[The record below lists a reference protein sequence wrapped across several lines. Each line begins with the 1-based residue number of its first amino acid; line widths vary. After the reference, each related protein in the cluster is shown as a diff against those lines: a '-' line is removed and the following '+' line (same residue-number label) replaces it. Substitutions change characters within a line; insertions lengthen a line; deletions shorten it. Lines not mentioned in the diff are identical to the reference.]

1 MFDGFSAVFV
11 AMVAPVRMWARYRKS
26 HRRIFR
32 NFSTQSTN
40 LDLKF
45 MFGGFSAVLVALV
58 APVRKWARPG
68 PFWPLLHRKTHRRIF
83 RNFCTRSTHLDI
95 KLMSG
100 GFSAVFVAVEA
111 LV

>member
-32 NFSTQSTN
+32 NFSTQSTH

-45 MFGGFSAVLVALV
+45 MFGGFWVVLVALV
-58 APVRKWARPG
+58 APVRKWV
-68 PFWPLLHRKTHRRIF
+68 HRAHF
-83 RNFCTRSTHLDI
+83 GYFCTEKCT
-95 KLMSG
+95 
-100 GFSAVFVAVEA
+100 VEFFA
-111 LV
+111 TYAPNPLIWT